1 MLFMGKV
8 TKFLWPFSIASY
20 VCLPEGISPRNG
32 WLQQTN
38 DRAKGV
44 DEPTLKL
51 FFFTRD
57 EETKHGE
64 CHGDHFLVKL
74 VLPSGKR
81 LHSYGK
87 SPSLIGKST
96 IYGQFSIAMFV
107 YQRVNGPVWTSSFL
121 SLKKL
126 MLAEAEQRTGTNA
139 RCLLGHHA
147 SSLAESWRSTLPW
160 NVAKK
165 AVNAANHCWLVET
178 TSGC

>member
-1 MLFMGKV
+1 MGNVMVTNQKV
-8 TKFLWPFSIASY
+8 
-20 VCLPEGISPRNG
+20 
-32 WLQQTN
+32 
-38 DRAKGV
+38 
-44 DEPTLKL
+44 
-51 FFFTRD
+51 
-57 EETKHGE
+57 
-64 CHGDHFLVKL
+64 VKL

-165 AVNAANHCWLVET
+165 TVNAANHCWLVET
-178 TSGC
+178 TAVC